1 MSAEEAGIN
10 VALRRSVSDV
20 FRALIADTFQEARAR
35 SLFWGLFALSTLL
48 ILIFLFV
55 LKIDLVEGAISIMG
69 IESTTRALNVR
80 TFVLHSY
87 SFIAIFLYIW
97 GTLLAIFA
105 SSGLIPSVLEP
116 GRIALLLSKPVTRPI
131 LIAGRYLGNVLVIA
145 LNHTY
150 LVGAIWI
157 IIGLKTHMWEPRFL
171 LAIPTCLFM
180 FCVLLCVVTFIGVV
194 SESAALSVMVTV
206 ALMVVSAIL
215 AQRHLMMRV
224 LSSEWTRDLWQSLY
238 WVVPKFYDLATVMQQ
253 TVLFNRDLDW
263 ATPLWTSAV
272 FGIAVLS
279 SALYIFAKRDF

>member
-1 MSAEEAGIN
+1 MSEAASVN
-10 VALRRSVSDV
+10 MPLCRSTVDV
-20 FRALIADTFQEARAR
+20 FRALVADTFQEARAR
-35 SLFWGLFALSTLL
+35 WLFWGLFGLSTLL

-69 IESTTRALNVR
+69 ISGTTHALNVR
-80 TFVLHSY
+80 AFVLRSY

-116 GRIALLLSKPVTRPI
+116 GRIALLLSKPITRPV
-131 LIAGRYLGNVLVIA
+131 LIGGRYLGNVLVVA

-157 IIGLKTHMWEPRFL
+157 IIGLKTHMWELRFL
-171 LAIPTCLFM
+171 LAIPVCLFM
-180 FCVLLCVVTFIGVV
+180 FSVLLCVVTFIGVV
-194 SESAALSVMVTV
+194 TESAALSVMMTV
-206 ALMVVSAIL
+206 ALMVISAIL
-215 AQRHLMMRV
+215 AQHRFMMRA

-238 WVVPKFYDLATVMQQ
+238 WIVPKFYDLATVMMQ

-263 ATPLWTSAV
+263 VTPLWTSAV
-272 FGIAVLS
+272 FGLVVLS